1 MSFIVR
7 ESSRFQNERFY
18 WKMGVTMNDND
29 ETPTNDSMVELWKLI
44 NDYTVACGGF
54 SSTAMSTL
62 GNNQRDRL
70 VAAIESWVQREI
82 EKCTSPMWHRINEM
96 EEKFQSINRF
106 EIDRYQE
113 LLSRYEM
120 VRETL
125 KLVWE
130 TDALAGWAWEDP
142 DDEGSIASKVRET
155 MNTTQERKNG

>member
-1 MSFIVR
+1 
-7 ESSRFQNERFY
+7 
-18 WKMGVTMNDND
+18 MNDND
-29 ETPTNDSMVELWKLI
+29 EKTTNESMVEFWQLI
-44 NDYTVACGGF
+44 NDYAISCGGDP
-54 SSTAMSTL
+54 SSSKNVL
-62 GNNQRDRL
+62 GNTRRMQL
-70 VAAIESWVQREI
+70 VVAIESWVQREI

-106 EIDRYQE
+106 EVDRYQE